1 MSQDDLTLRR
11 VQRLRD
17 CVMQRLGLKM
27 SERHQPL
34 LVRWLDE
41 RASEGELD
49 ACLDRLEQ
57 RVDASDLFALADELA
72 VGEGWFFRHA
82 GQFER
87 LPALL
92 ASIGHGGPL
101 RVLSA
106 GCGSG
111 EEAWSLAM
119 SLAELRPGSRI
130 EAFDLCPNRVQHAE
144 TGRYGDWSM
153 RVTPGS
159 MRRHWFRREDGF
171 YEILPELRGGVD
183 FSARNLSERDT
194 GFWSEPRFDLVLC
207 RNVLSYLEPAAVEA
221 ALNHLAQVL
230 KPGGWLWLGRGE
242 QLRGRDDLFKPHLL
256 DGWTFYERTPS
267 ARDPQRSR
275 LRPGPGSL
283 WLRQGRDTI
292 FELWRQGRLR
302 QALHLADSVLAQDR
316 SDCEL
321 LLAQVMLQLQAG
333 HVPEAQRIGMRL
345 LSLATTPAM
354 GAAARYAKARGHELR
369 NESVQALENYQQAA
383 RLDPG
388 FALAQLRLGQL
399 LREQGDGEA
408 GAEALRRASELM
420 AFEDERRILV
430 FGEGLGR
437 RELAALCEL
446 EAVPA

>member
-1 MSQDDLTLRR
+1 MSQDELALRR

-34 LVRWLDE
+34 LARWLDE
-41 RASEGELD
+41 RASEGGAD
-49 ACLDRLEQ
+49 ACLERLERQ
-57 RVDASDLFALADELA
+57 ADCAELLALADELA

-92 ASIGHGGPL
+92 ESNRPIGPL

-119 SLAELRPGSRI
+119 SLAELRPGSQI
-130 EAFDLCPNRVQHAE
+130 EAFDLCPGRVHHAE

-153 RVTPGS
+153 RLTPGS
-159 MRRHWFRREDGF
+159 MRRRWFSRQEGF
-171 YEILPELRGGVD
+171 YEILPELRGRVR
-183 FSARNLSERDT
+183 FSVRNLGEGDV

-207 RNVLSYLEPAAVEA
+207 RNVLSYLEPAAVEV

-230 KPGGWLWLGRGE
+230 KPGGWLWLGRDE
-242 QLRGRDDLFKPHLL
+242 QLRGRDDLFRPHLL
-256 DGWTFYERTPS
+256 DGWTFYERTAS
-267 ARDPQRSR
+267 ARDPQRLR

-302 QALHLADSVLAQDR
+302 QALHLADSVLSHDR

-369 NESVQALENYQQAA
+369 YEPTQALENYQQAV

-388 FALAQLRLGQL
+388 FALAWLRLGLL

-408 GAEALRRASELM
+408 ALDALSHASELM

-430 FGEGLGR
+430 FGEGQGR
-437 RELAALCEL
+437 RELAALCEV

>member
-1 MSQDDLTLRR
+1 VSQNDLTLRR

-17 CVMQRLGLKM
+17 CVMQRLGLKL
-27 SERHQPL
+27 SERHQPML
-34 LVRWLDE
+34 ARWLDE
-41 RASEGELD
+41 RASEGAAE
-49 ACLDRLEQ
+49 ACLERLEQ
-57 RVDASDLFALADELA
+57 QAGRAELLALADELA

-87 LPALL
+87 LPELL
-92 ASIGHGGPL
+92 SSMSQEGPL

-119 SLAELRPGSRI
+119 SLAELRPGSQV
-130 EAFDLCPNRVQHAE
+130 EAFDLCPKRVQHAE

-159 MRRHWFRREDGF
+159 MRRQWFSREDGF
-171 YEILPELRGGVD
+171 YEIQPGLRGGVK
-183 FSARNLSERDT
+183 FSVRNLGEGDA

-207 RNVLSYLEPAAVEA
+207 RNVLSYLEPAAVEV

-242 QLRGRDDLFKPHLL
+242 QLRGRDDLFKAHLL
-256 DGWTFYERTPS
+256 DGWTFYERTTS
-267 ARDPQRSR
+267 SRDPQRSR
-275 LRPGPGSL
+275 LKPGPGSL
-283 WLRQGRDTI
+283 WLRPGRDTI

-302 QALHLADSVLAQDR
+302 QALHLADSLVAQDR
-316 SDCEL
+316 SDGEL

-345 LSLATTPAM
+345 LNLATTPAM

-369 NESVQALENYQQAA
+369 HEPVQALENYQQAV

-388 FALAQLRLGQL
+388 FALAQLRLGLL
-399 LREQGDGEA
+399 LREQGDPEA
-408 GAEALRRASELM
+408 AQEALRRASELM
-420 AFEDERRILV
+420 VSEDERRILM
-430 FGEGLGR
+430 FGEGQGR